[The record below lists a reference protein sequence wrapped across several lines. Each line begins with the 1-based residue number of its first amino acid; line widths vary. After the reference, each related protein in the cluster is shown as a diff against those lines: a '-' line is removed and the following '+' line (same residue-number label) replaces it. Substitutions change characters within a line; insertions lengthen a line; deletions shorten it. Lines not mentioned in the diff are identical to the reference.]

1 MYEEAIKILTSKGN
15 FHIDLGLD
23 RISKILSL
31 FDNPQDKLNCIHV
44 AGTNGKGSVCSI
56 LASILEEAGYRIGLY
71 TSPHIWEYTERIK
84 INGENIPKEE
94 FSDLIFDVTNKAKN
108 NNIHL
113 TEFEILTV
121 VMFLYFQKN
130 NVDIVILETGLGGRL
145 DATNVIKKNLCS
157 IITQIDLDH
166 TERLGNTKDEI
177 AYEKAGIIK
186 KDCPVITS
194 MGYEAIRDK
203 ADKENSMFILATPFV
218 NPMFIEACSLKGM
231 HQVENLALAINAIQ
245 YLFKDI
251 SDKTIIEGLKKVKN
265 PCRFQYI
272 PEKNLI
278 IDASH
283 NPNGIKA
290 LRENLDYY
298 FPNEKRRF
306 IFGCLRTKDYEKM
319 MNILFKDDDEIFL
332 NEFDYPNAA
341 TYNELKAKCPINS
354 KKYNNIL
361 ELDFNKLTIIC
372 GSFYMIGNMNEL
384 REFIN

>member
-23 RISKILSL
+23 RISKVLNF
-31 FDNPQDKLNCIHV
+31 FDNPQDKLKYIHV
-44 AGTNGKGSVCSI
+44 AGTNGKGSVCTI
-56 LASILEEAGYRIGLY
+56 LASILKEAGYRVGLY

-84 INGENIPKEE
+84 INGENIPKDE
-94 FSDLIFDVTNKAKN
+94 FSKLIFDVTNKAKN

-251 SDKTIIEGLKKVKN
+251 SDETIIEGLKKVKN

-283 NPNGIKA
+283 NPNGVKA

-319 MNILFKDDDEIFL
+319 MNILFKSDDEILL

-341 TYNELKAKCPINS
+341 TYDELKAKCPINS
-354 KKYNNIL
+354 HKYNHIL
-361 ELDFNKLTIIC
+361 EHNFNKLTIIC
-372 GSFYMIGNMNEL
+372 GSFYMIGNMKEL
-384 REFIN
+384 KEFI